1 MANTIKI
8 KRGLST
14 DISQLTLSTGELAIL
29 LDSGELKY
37 GDQNGEV
44 ADLYAAT
51 AGSLANEVT
60 INGVPF
66 TGTADIT
73 TISPGKHIIIDGSTI
88 NVSSIG
94 TLTDLNTDNKN
105 DIVGAINE
113 IDSGVNTLSTNM
125 NAELASIKTRLN
137 SLEGQDITFDVSSLS
152 NELMTLNKEAM
163 TVGNEATR
171 LNFVTDGDIYRVS
184 TGDEVLLNIGVN
196 NNTGEIGV
204 STSNLVVDDTATLAY
219 HRAQKF
225 TSNGEQ
231 RTGWYYVGG
240 VR

>member
-66 TGTADIT
+66 TGAADIT

-113 IDSGVNTLSTNM
+113 VDSGINTLSTNT
-125 NAELASIKTRLN
+125 NTELTSIKTRLD
-137 SLEGQDITFDVSSLS
+137 SLEGQDVTFDVSSLS

-196 NNTGEIGV
+196 NSTGEIGV

>member
-94 TLTDLNTDNKN
+94 TLTDLNTDNKD

-113 IDSGVNTLSTNM
+113 VDSGVNALSTNM
-125 NAELASIKTRLN
+125 NTELTSIKTRLD
-137 SLEGQDITFDVSSLS
+137 SLEGQDVTFDVSSLS

-196 NNTGEIGV
+196 NSTGEIGV

-240 VR
+240 VK

>member
-14 DISQLTLSTGELAIL
+14 NIGQLTLTTGELAIL

-73 TISPGKHIIIDGSTI
+73 TITPGKHIIIDGTTI

-94 TLTDLNTDNKN
+94 TLADLNTDNKG

-113 IDSGVNTLSTNM
+113 VDREVDALSTNM
-125 NAELASIKTRLN
+125 GTELTAVKSRLD
-137 SLEGQDITFDVSSLS
+137 SLEGQNITYDVSSVS
-152 NELMTLNKEAM
+152 NGLMTLNSETM
-163 TVGNEATR
+163 TVGNEASR
-171 LNFVTDGDIYRVS
+171 LKFVTDGEVYKVS
-184 TGDEVLLNIGVN
+184 TGEEVLLNIGV

-204 STSNLVVDDTATLAY
+204 STSNLIVNDTATLAC

-231 RTGWYYVGG
+231 RTGWYYIGG
-240 VR
+240 VN

>member
-44 ADLYAAT
+44 ANLYAAT

-66 TGTADIT
+66 TGAADIT

-105 DIVGAINE
+105 DIVSAINE
-113 IDSGVNTLSTNM
+113 VDGGVNTLSTNM
-125 NAELASIKTRLN
+125 NTELTSIKTRLD
-137 SLEGQDITFDVSSLS
+137 SLEGQDVTFDVSSLS

>member
-66 TGTADIT
+66 TGAADIT

-113 IDSGVNTLSTNM
+113 VDSGVNTLSTNM
-125 NAELASIKTRLN
+125 NTELTSIKTRLD
-137 SLEGQDITFDVSSLS
+137 SLEGQDVTFDVSSLS